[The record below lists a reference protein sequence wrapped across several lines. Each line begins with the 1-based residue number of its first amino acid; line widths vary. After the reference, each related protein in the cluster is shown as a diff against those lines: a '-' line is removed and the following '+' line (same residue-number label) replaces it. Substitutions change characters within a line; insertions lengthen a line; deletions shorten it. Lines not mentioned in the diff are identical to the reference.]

1 MLTELVVRQF
11 ALIEHACLQLE
22 EGTTVFSG
30 ETGAGKSILIDALG
44 AAFGARASSDWV
56 RFGAERA
63 EVTAVL
69 ETPSV
74 QVAAALAEQGI
85 DTEDTLILRRV
96 INADGRSRA
105 YVNGTP
111 VPLKVLQQIGL
122 ACLDLHGQH
131 EHQALMSSGYQRQ
144 MVDARVSGEA
154 LRAAADAFERFVRET
169 RRLDALLARRAETV
183 RDEAWLRE
191 ELVRLQALDV
201 APGLEQR
208 LQEEVEAGRHFAE
221 IQEAAAAALALLD
234 EGEASVRGQLAQAD
248 RLLGHVAGYRAD
260 LEGSL
265 ELLGQMDV
273 LLGELTPALRGVLD
287 EPFDAHVLEQAEE
300 RLTALHEAMRRHQA
314 DEDGLLARMK
324 DMQERLDQ
332 LDTATWDEE
341 AQWQRVTEA
350 RQAYRQSAEA
360 LSRARR
366 DAAQALCAELRPFLD
381 RLALGGMQVAIEVEA
396 HAGDESGWT
405 ARGWDDIR
413 FLAASNPGEPF
424 RPLATIASGG
434 EMSRLVLA
442 LKGCGALCSAPDI
455 AVFDEVDAGIGG
467 ETAWHVGEL
476 LADMGAERQVL
487 VISHLPQVAAC
498 AHHQVRISKHREG
511 ERTVTTITPV
521 QAEARRDEIAR
532 MLGGAG
538 EKSRAHAEQMLAR
551 GQR

>member
-11 ALIEHACLQLE
+11 ALIEHACLQLKD
-22 EGTTVFSG
+22 GTTVFSG

-44 AAFGARASSDWV
+44 ATFGARASSDWV

-63 EVTAVL
+63 EVTAVQ
-69 ETPSV
+69 EAPSV
-74 QVAAALAEQGI
+74 QVTAVLAEQGI
-85 DTEDTLILRRV
+85 DAEDMLILRRV
-96 INADGRSRA
+96 IGADGRSRA

-111 VPLKVLQQIGL
+111 VPLRVLQRIGD

-131 EHQALMSSGYQRQ
+131 EHQALMSIEYQRQ
-144 MVDARVSGEA
+144 MVDARVCGEI
-154 LRAAADAFERFVRET
+154 LRATADAFERLSRET
-169 RRLDALLARRAETV
+169 HRLDTLLARRAETA
-183 RDEAWLRE
+183 RDETWLRE
-191 ELVRLQALDV
+191 ELARLQAMDI

-208 LQEEVEAGRHFAE
+208 LQEEVEAGRHFAR
-221 IQEAAAAALALLD
+221 IQEAAAAVLALLD
-234 EGEASVRGQLAQAD
+234 EGDASVREQLAQAD
-248 RLLGHVAGYRAD
+248 RLLEHVSGYRAD
-260 LEGSL
+260 LDGSL
-265 ELLGQMDV
+265 ELLRQMDV
-273 LLGELTPALRGVLD
+273 LLGELTPALRAVLD
-287 EPFDAHVLEQAEE
+287 ESFDAHVLEQTED
-300 RLTALHEAMRRHQA
+300 RLMALHEAMRRHQV

-324 DMQERLDQ
+324 GMQERLDQ
-332 LDTATWDEE
+332 LDTAAWDEE
-341 AQWQRVTEA
+341 TQRQRVAEA

-360 LSRARR
+360 LTRARQ

-381 RLALGGMQVAIEVEA
+381 RLALEGMQVTIEVEA
-396 HAGDESGWT
+396 HAEDEADWT
-405 ARGWDDIR
+405 ARGWDSVR
-413 FLAASNPGEPF
+413 FLAVSNPGEPF

-498 AHHQVRISKHREG
+498 AHQQVRISKHQEG
-511 ERTVTTITPV
+511 GRTVTTITPV
-521 QAEARRDEIAR
+521 QVDARRDEIAR